1 MRQVWRVRRG
11 ERGVRRS
18 ERDNRNSCFNTRVRI
33 GIVSGTGTGSE
44 TGTEVIYTWYPKSM

>member
-44 TGTEVIYTWYPKSM
+44 TGTEVIYT